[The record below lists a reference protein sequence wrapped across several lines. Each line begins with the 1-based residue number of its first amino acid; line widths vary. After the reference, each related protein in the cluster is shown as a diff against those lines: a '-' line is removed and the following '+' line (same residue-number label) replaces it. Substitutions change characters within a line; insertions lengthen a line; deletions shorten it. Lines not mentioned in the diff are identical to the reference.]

1 VTAPPRVTSHDVARE
16 AGVSRATV
24 SYVLNQTPGQT
35 IPEPTR
41 ERVLAAASRLG
52 YTPSAAA
59 RTLRRGRSDLVLL
72 LLPDWPIGHSV
83 ALLIHTLTHEL
94 ARHGLSLLVHHGTGE
109 QVASPTA
116 LLGSLSPAAVVAV
129 EALSADDE
137 AALQAAGIAVVVSL
151 FDDTSGGPAALMAS
165 QVRVGRLQVEHLA
178 SQGHERL
185 AVVLPSDPRVRRFA
199 EPRLEGARMA
209 CGELGLDQPPVT
221 IIGRAEGDTIAA
233 IEAWRAQDP
242 AVTAV
247 CAYNDEVAMAVLAAV
262 DELGLRAPDDLAV
275 IGVDDIPVARY
286 AHPPLT
292 TVTVGA
298 PELGRY
304 LADAVAR
311 SLAGEPAPAPPSS
324 TALDVVVRRSA

>member
-1 VTAPPRVTSHDVARE
+1 VTALRRVTSHDVARE

-24 SYVLNQTPGQT
+24 SYVLNRTPGQT

-41 ERVLAAASRLG
+41 ERVLAAAARLG

-59 RTLRRGRSDLVLL
+59 RTLRRGRSDLVLF

-83 ALLIHTLTHEL
+83 ASLIHTLTHEL
-94 ARHGLSLLVHHGTGE
+94 SLHGLSLLVHQGTSD
-109 QVASPTA
+109 QVGSPAA

-129 EALSADDE
+129 EALSIEDE
-137 AALQAAGIAVVVSL
+137 AAMQAAGIPVVVSL

-178 SQGHERL
+178 SRGHERL
-185 AVVLPSDPRVRRFA
+185 AVALPLDPRVRRFA

-209 CGELGLDQPPVT
+209 CGELGLDQPSVT
-221 IIGRAEGDTIAA
+221 TIGETEGDAVAA
-233 IEAWRAQDP
+233 VEAWRTHPP

-247 CAYNDEVAMAVLAAV
+247 CAYNDEVAMAVLAAL
-262 DELGLRAPDDLAV
+262 DELGLQAPDDLAV

-304 LADAVAR
+304 LADAVTR
-311 SLAGEPAPAPPSS
+311 SLIGEPAPTPPPS